1 MEEAR
6 GILTCVDVLVHMPI
20 ARWEKQNKT
29 GRFNLHRFY
38 SDVLSTLFPSGCF
51 PFLSPPRLSF
61 AGSEVSV
68 EIREV
73 RQDLSDYTPQ

>member
-6 GILTCVDVLVHMPI
+6 GILTCVDVLVHMPA
-20 ARWEKQNKT
+20 ARWAKQNKT

-38 SDVLSTLFPSGCF
+38 SGVLSTSFPSSCF
-51 PFLSPPRLSF
+51 PFLSPPRLSS

-73 RQDLSDYTPQ
+73 RQDLAC